1 MVIGKNLLRWQRRID
16 CQVSIREVIE
26 LSTLESI
33 DAKGTG
39 SFKDLYVLLKPR
51 VMWLAV
57 FTAAV
62 GIIIAPIQ
70 NNLFLSLIVL
80 ICISIGAGAAGV
92 LNMWWDRELD
102 NMMERTNSRPLP
114 NEKISSDDAFVFGL
128 SLSIFSVMFLGLV
141 SNWLAAF
148 LLALTIF
155 FYLVIY
161 SMFLK
166 KATPQ
171 NIVIGGAAG
180 AMPPLIGWV
189 ATTGTVSIEP
199 LLLFL
204 FIFLWTPPHFW
215 SLAIITKDDYA
226 KASIPMFPVLY
237 GVEKT
242 RRSILHYT
250 LILIISSQAISFSEI
265 GGPVFFLLSN
275 VLNALLLLS
284 AVNLVRFN
292 ENNGYERERRFFKFT
307 ILYLFLYFGFLVIG
321 RAFENLEYGMSL
333 AWPILL

>member
-1 MVIGKNLLRWQRRID
+1 M
-16 CQVSIREVIE
+16 
-26 LSTLESI
+26 STLESI
-33 DAKGTG
+33 NAKETG
-39 SFKDLYVLLKPR
+39 SLKDLYVLLKPR

-141 SNWLAAF
+141 SNWLAAI

-204 FIFLWTPPHFW
+204 FIFFWTPPHFW

-242 RRSILHYT
+242 RRSILQYT
-250 LILIISSQAISFSEI
+250 VILIISSQVISFSEI

-275 VLNALLLLS
+275 VLNALLLFS

-292 ENNGYERERRFFKFT
+292 ENNEYERERRFFKFT
-307 ILYLFLYFGFLVIG
+307 ILYLFLYFGFLVIS
-321 RAFENLEYGMSL
+321 RAFETLEYGMSL
-333 AWPILL
+333 AWPVLL

>member
-1 MVIGKNLLRWQRRID
+1 M
-16 CQVSIREVIE
+16 
-26 LSTLESI
+26 STLESI

-114 NEKISSDDAFVFGL
+114 SEKISSDDAFVFGL

-242 RRSILHYT
+242 RRAIFHYT
-250 LILIISSQAISFSEI
+250 IILIICSQVISFSEI

-307 ILYLFLYFGFLVIG
+307 ILYLFLYFGFLVISK
-321 RAFENLEYGMSL
+321 AFKTSEYGMSI
-333 AWPILL
+333 AWPVLL

>member
-1 MVIGKNLLRWQRRID
+1 M
-16 CQVSIREVIE
+16 
-26 LSTLESI
+26 STLESI
-33 DAKGTG
+33 DEKETG
-39 SFKDLYVLLKPR
+39 SFKDLYLLLKPR

-70 NNLFLSLIVL
+70 NNLFLSLIIL

-250 LILIISSQAISFSEI
+250 IILIISSQVISFSEI

-307 ILYLFLYFGFLVIG
+307 ILYLFLYFGFLVISG
-321 RAFENLEYGMSL
+321 AFETLEYGISL
-333 AWPILL
+333 AWPVLL

>member
-1 MVIGKNLLRWQRRID
+1 M
-16 CQVSIREVIE
+16 
-26 LSTLESI
+26 STLESI

-39 SFKDLYVLLKPR
+39 SFKDLYMLLKPR

-62 GIIIAPIQ
+62 GMIIAPIQ
-70 NNLFLSLIVL
+70 NSLFISLIVL
-80 ICISIGAGAAGV
+80 LCISIGAGAAGV
-92 LNMWWDRELD
+92 LNMWWDKELD

-128 SLSIFSVMFLGLV
+128 GLSIFSVMFLGLV

-215 SLAIITKDDYA
+215 SLAIVTKDDYA

-242 RRSILHYT
+242 RRSILYYT
-250 LILIISSQAISFSEI
+250 VILIISSQVISFSEI

-275 VLNALLLLS
+275 VLNAILLLS

-292 ENNGYERERRFFKFT
+292 ENNGYMRERRFFKFT
-307 ILYLFLYFGFLVIG
+307 ILYLFLYFGFLVIS
-321 RAFENLEYGMSL
+321 RAFETLDYDMSL
-333 AWPILL
+333 AWPVLL

>member
-1 MVIGKNLLRWQRRID
+1 M
-16 CQVSIREVIE
+16 
-26 LSTLESI
+26 STLESI

-250 LILIISSQAISFSEI
+250 VILIISSQAIAFSEI
-265 GGPVFFLLSN
+265 GGLVFFLLSN
-275 VLNALLLLS
+275 VLNALLLIS

-307 ILYLFLYFGFLVIG
+307 ILYLFLYFGFLVIS
-321 RAFENLEYGMSL
+321 RAFETLEYGMSL
-333 AWPILL
+333 AWPVLL

>member
-1 MVIGKNLLRWQRRID
+1 M
-16 CQVSIREVIE
+16 
-26 LSTLESI
+26 STLESI
-33 DAKGTG
+33 DEKKTG
-39 SFKDLYVLLKPR
+39 SFKDLYLLLKPR

-114 NEKISSDDAFVFGL
+114 SEKISSDDAFVFGL
-128 SLSIFSVMFLGLV
+128 SLSIFSIMFLGLV

-189 ATTGTVSIEP
+189 ATTGSISNEP

-250 LILIISSQAISFSEI
+250 VILIICSQIISFSEI

-307 ILYLFLYFGFLVIG
+307 ILYLFLYFGFLVIS
-321 RAFENLEYGMSL
+321 RAFETLEYGMSL
-333 AWPILL
+333 AWPVLL

>member
-1 MVIGKNLLRWQRRID
+1 M
-16 CQVSIREVIE
+16 
-26 LSTLESI
+26 STLESI

-114 NEKISSDDAFVFGL
+114 SEKISSDDAFVFGL

-250 LILIISSQAISFSEI
+250 VILIISSQVISFSEI

-307 ILYLFLYFGFLVIG
+307 ILYLFLNFGFLVIS
-321 RAFENLEYGMSL
+321 RAFETLEYGMST
-333 AWPILL
+333 AWPVLL

>member
-1 MVIGKNLLRWQRRID
+1 M
-16 CQVSIREVIE
+16 
-26 LSTLESI
+26 STLERI

-62 GIIIAPIQ
+62 GIIIAPVQ

-114 NEKISSDDAFVFGL
+114 SEKISSDDAFVFGL

-166 KATPQ
+166 KTTPQ

-189 ATTGTVSIEP
+189 AITGTISIEP

-242 RRSILHYT
+242 RRSIFYYT
-250 LILIISSQAISFSEI
+250 AILVIFSQVISFSEI

-275 VLNALLLLS
+275 VLNAGLLLF
-284 AVNLVRFN
+284 AIDLVKFN

-307 ILYLFLYFGFLVIG
+307 ILYLFLYFGFLLIS
-321 RAFENLEYGMSL
+321 RAFETLEYGVSL
-333 AWPILL
+333 AWPVLL

>member
-1 MVIGKNLLRWQRRID
+1 M
-16 CQVSIREVIE
+16 
-26 LSTLESI
+26 STLESI

-62 GIIIAPIQ
+62 GIIIAPSQ
-70 NNLFLSLIVL
+70 NNLFLSIIVL

-128 SLSIFSVMFLGLV
+128 TLSIFSIMFLGLV

-189 ATTGTVSIEP
+189 ATTGSISNEP

-250 LILIISSQAISFSEI
+250 VILIICSQIISFSEI
-265 GGPVFFLLSN
+265 GGPLFFLLSN

-284 AVNLVRFN
+284 AVTLVRFN
-292 ENNGYERERRFFKFT
+292 ENNGYEREKRFFKFT
-307 ILYLFLYFGFLVIG
+307 ILYLFLYFGFLVIS
-321 RAFENLEYGMSL
+321 RAFETLEYGMSL
-333 AWPILL
+333 AWPVLL

>member
-1 MVIGKNLLRWQRRID
+1 M
-16 CQVSIREVIE
+16 
-26 LSTLESI
+26 STSESI
-33 DAKGTG
+33 DAKDTG

-57 FTAAV
+57 YTAAV
-62 GIIIAPIQ
+62 GMIIAPIQ

-114 NEKISSDDAFVFGL
+114 KEKISSDDAFVFGL

-189 ATTGTVSIEP
+189 ATTGTISNEP

-250 LILIISSQAISFSEI
+250 VILIGCSQVISFSEI

-275 VLNALLLLS
+275 VLNAVLLLS

-292 ENNGYERERRFFKFT
+292 ENSGYERERQFFKFT
-307 ILYLFLYFGFLVIG
+307 ILYLFLYFGFLVIS
-321 RAFENLEYGMSL
+321 RAFETFEYGMSL
-333 AWPILL
+333 VWPVLL

>member
-1 MVIGKNLLRWQRRID
+1 M
-16 CQVSIREVIE
+16 
-26 LSTLESI
+26 STLESI

-128 SLSIFSVMFLGLV
+128 SLSIFSIMFLGLV

-204 FIFLWTPPHFW
+204 FIFFWTPPHFW

-242 RRSILHYT
+242 RRSIFHYT
-250 LILIISSQAISFSEI
+250 VILIICSQVISFSEI
-265 GGPVFFLLSN
+265 GGLLFFLLSN

-321 RAFENLEYGMSL
+321 RAFETLEYGISL
-333 AWPILL
+333 AWPVLL

>member
-1 MVIGKNLLRWQRRID
+1 MG
-16 CQVSIREVIE
+16 
-26 LSTLESI
+26 LSTIESI

-114 NEKISSDDAFVFGL
+114 SEKISSDDAFVFGL
-128 SLSIFSVMFLGLV
+128 SLSIFSIMFLGLV

-189 ATTGTVSIEP
+189 ATTGSISNEP

-250 LILIISSQAISFSEI
+250 VILIICSQVISFSEI

-275 VLNALLLLS
+275 VLNASLLLS

-292 ENNGYERERRFFKFT
+292 KNNGYERERRFFKFT
-307 ILYLFLYFGFLVIG
+307 ILYLFLYFGFLVISK
-321 RAFENLEYGMSL
+321 AFDTLEYGMSI
-333 AWPILL
+333 AWPVLL

>member
-1 MVIGKNLLRWQRRID
+1 M
-16 CQVSIREVIE
+16 
-26 LSTLESI
+26 STLESI
-33 DAKGTG
+33 DEKETG

-128 SLSIFSVMFLGLV
+128 SLSIFSIMFLGLV

-250 LILIISSQAISFSEI
+250 VILIICSQVISFSEI

-307 ILYLFLYFGFLVIG
+307 ILYLFLYFGFLVIS
-321 RAFENLEYGMSL
+321 RAFETLEYGMSL
-333 AWPILL
+333 AWPVLL

>member
-1 MVIGKNLLRWQRRID
+1 M
-16 CQVSIREVIE
+16 
-26 LSTLESI
+26 STLESI
-33 DAKGTG
+33 DEKGTG
-39 SFKDLYVLLKPR
+39 SFKDLYLLLKPR
-51 VMWLAV
+51 VMWLSV

-114 NEKISSDDAFVFGL
+114 SEKISSDDAFVFGL
-128 SLSIFSVMFLGLV
+128 SLSIFSIMFLGLV

-189 ATTGTVSIEP
+189 ATTGSISSEP

-250 LILIISSQAISFSEI
+250 VILIICSQIISFSEI

-307 ILYLFLYFGFLVIG
+307 ILYLFLYFGFLVIS
-321 RAFENLEYGMSL
+321 RVFETLEYSMSL
-333 AWPILL
+333 AWPVLI

>member
-1 MVIGKNLLRWQRRID
+1 
-16 CQVSIREVIE
+16 
-26 LSTLESI
+26 
-33 DAKGTG
+33 
-39 SFKDLYVLLKPR
+39 
-51 VMWLAV
+51 MWLAV

-70 NNLFLSLIVL
+70 NNLFLSLIIL

-92 LNMWWDRELD
+92 LNMWWDKELD
-102 NMMERTNSRPLP
+102 NMMERTNGRPLP

-189 ATTGTVSIEP
+189 ATTGTISVNPSIVV
-199 LLLFL
+199 FVY
-204 FIFLWTPPHFW
+204 I
-215 SLAIITKDDYA
+215 SLDT
-226 KASIPMFPVLY
+226 S
-237 GVEKT
+237 
-242 RRSILHYT
+242 
-250 LILIISSQAISFSEI
+250 
-265 GGPVFFLLSN
+265 
-275 VLNALLLLS
+275 ALLVTS
-284 AVNLVRFN
+284 
-292 ENNGYERERRFFKFT
+292 NNY
-307 ILYLFLYFGFLVIG
+307 
-321 RAFENLEYGMSL
+321 
-333 AWPILL
+333 

>member
-1 MVIGKNLLRWQRRID
+1 
-16 CQVSIREVIE
+16 

-102 NMMERTNSRPLP
+102 NMMDRTSSRPLP

-250 LILIISSQAISFSEI
+250 VILIISSQVISFSEI

-307 ILYLFLYFGFLVIG
+307 ILYLFLYFGFLVIS
-321 RAFENLEYGMSL
+321 RAFETLEYGMSL
-333 AWPILL
+333 AWPVLL

>member
-1 MVIGKNLLRWQRRID
+1 M
-16 CQVSIREVIE
+16 
-26 LSTLESI
+26 STLESI
-33 DAKGTG
+33 DEKKIG
-39 SFKDLYVLLKPR
+39 SFKDLYLLLKPR

-128 SLSIFSVMFLGLV
+128 SLSIFSIMFLGLV

-148 LLALTIF
+148 LLAVTIF

-204 FIFLWTPPHFW
+204 FIFFWTPPHFW

-226 KASIPMFPVLY
+226 KAHIPMFPVLY

-250 LILIISSQAISFSEI
+250 IILIISSQVISFSEI

-307 ILYLFLYFGFLVIG
+307 ILYLFLYFGFLVMSK
-321 RAFENLEYGMSL
+321 AFETLEYGMSL
-333 AWPILL
+333 AWPVLI

>member
-1 MVIGKNLLRWQRRID
+1 M
-16 CQVSIREVIE
+16 
-26 LSTLESI
+26 STLERI
-33 DAKGTG
+33 DVKGTG
-39 SFKDLYVLLKPR
+39 SFEDLYMLLKPR

-62 GIIIAPIQ
+62 GMIIAPMQ
-70 NNLFLSLIVL
+70 NTFFISIIVL
-80 ICISIGAGAAGV
+80 LCISIGAGAAGV

-250 LILIISSQAISFSEI
+250 VILIICSQIISFSEI

-307 ILYLFLYFGFLVIG
+307 ILYLFLYFGSLVIG

-333 AWPILL
+333 AWPVLL

>member
-1 MVIGKNLLRWQRRID
+1 M
-16 CQVSIREVIE
+16 
-26 LSTLESI
+26 STLESI
-33 DAKGTG
+33 DEKETG
-39 SFKDLYVLLKPR
+39 SLKDLYLLLKPR

-70 NNLFLSLIVL
+70 NNLFLSFIVL

-114 NEKISSDDAFVFGL
+114 SEKISSDDAFVFGL

-215 SLAIITKDDYA
+215 SLAIVTKDDYA

-250 LILIISSQAISFSEI
+250 VILIICSQVISFSEI

-275 VLNALLLLS
+275 ILNALLLLS

-307 ILYLFLYFGFLVIG
+307 ILYLFLYFISLVIS
-321 RAFENLEYGMSL
+321 RAFETLEYGMSI
-333 AWPILL
+333 AWPVLL

>member
-1 MVIGKNLLRWQRRID
+1 MN
-16 CQVSIREVIE
+16 
-26 LSTLESI
+26 TLESI

-39 SFKDLYVLLKPR
+39 SFKDLYMLLKPR

-62 GIIIAPIQ
+62 GMFIAPSQ
-70 NNLFLSLIVL
+70 NNLFLSLIIL
-80 ICISIGAGAAGV
+80 LCISIGAGAAGV
-92 LNMWWDRELD
+92 LNMWWDKELD
-102 NMMERTNSRPLP
+102 NMMERTNGRPLP

-155 FYLVIY
+155 FYVVIY

-166 KATPQ
+166 KATAQ

-189 ATTGTVSIEP
+189 ASTGTISNEP

-226 KASIPMFPVLY
+226 TASIPMFPVLY
-237 GVEKT
+237 GVERT
-242 RRSILHYT
+242 RRSILYYT
-250 LILIISSQAISFSEI
+250 LILIVSSQFISFSEI
-265 GGPVFFLLSN
+265 GGPMFFLLSN
-275 VLNALLLLS
+275 ILNAVLLIS
-284 AVNLVRFN
+284 AVNLVKFN
-292 ENNGYERERRFFKFT
+292 ENNGYERERRFFKLT
-307 ILYLFLYFGFLVIG
+307 IFYLFLYFGFLLMS
-321 RAFENLEYGMSL
+321 RAFEALEYSMSL
-333 AWPILL
+333 AWPILI

>member
-1 MVIGKNLLRWQRRID
+1 M
-16 CQVSIREVIE
+16 IE

-33 DAKGTG
+33 DEEETG
-39 SFKDLYVLLKPR
+39 SFKDLYLLLKPR

-114 NEKISSDDAFVFGL
+114 SEKISSDDAFVFGL

-250 LILIISSQAISFSEI
+250 VILIICSQVISFSEI

-307 ILYLFLYFGFLVIG
+307 ILYLFLYFGFLVISK
-321 RAFENLEYGMSL
+321 AFETLEYGMSI
-333 AWPILL
+333 AWPVLL

>member
-1 MVIGKNLLRWQRRID
+1 MN
-16 CQVSIREVIE
+16 
-26 LSTLESI
+26 TLESI

-39 SFKDLYVLLKPR
+39 SFKDLYMLLKPR

-62 GIIIAPIQ
+62 GMIIAPSQ

-80 ICISIGAGAAGV
+80 LCISIGAGAAGV
-92 LNMWWDRELD
+92 LNMWWDKEID

-155 FYLVIY
+155 FYVVIY

-166 KATPQ
+166 KATAQ

-189 ATTGTVSIEP
+189 ASTGTISNEP

-226 KASIPMFPVLY
+226 TASIPMFPVLY
-237 GVEKT
+237 GVERT
-242 RRSILHYT
+242 RRSILYYT
-250 LILIISSQAISFSEI
+250 LILIISSQFISFSEI
-265 GGPVFFLLSN
+265 GGPMFFLLSN
-275 VLNALLLLS
+275 ILNAVLLLS
-284 AVNLVRFN
+284 AVNLVNFN
-292 ENNGYERERRFFKFT
+292 ENNGYERERRFFKLT
-307 ILYLFLYFGFLVIG
+307 IFYLFLYFGFLLMS
-321 RAFENLEYGMSL
+321 RAFEALEYSMSL
-333 AWPILL
+333 AWPILI

>member
-1 MVIGKNLLRWQRRID
+1 M
-16 CQVSIREVIE
+16 
-26 LSTLESI
+26 STVEII

-62 GIIIAPIQ
+62 GIIIAPVQ

-250 LILIISSQAISFSEI
+250 VILIISSQVISFSEI

-292 ENNGYERERRFFKFT
+292 ENNGYKRERRFFKFT
-307 ILYLFLYFGFLVIG
+307 ILYLLLYFGFLVIN
-321 RAFENLEYGMSL
+321 RAFETLEYGRSL
-333 AWPILL
+333 AWPVLL

>member
-1 MVIGKNLLRWQRRID
+1 M
-16 CQVSIREVIE
+16 
-26 LSTLESI
+26 STLESI

-250 LILIISSQAISFSEI
+250 VILIISSQVISFSEI

-275 VLNALLLLS
+275 FLNALLLLS

-307 ILYLFLYFGFLVIG
+307 ILYLFLYFGFLVIS
-321 RAFENLEYGMSL
+321 RAFETLEYGMSL
-333 AWPILL
+333 AWPVLL

>member
-1 MVIGKNLLRWQRRID
+1 M
-16 CQVSIREVIE
+16 
-26 LSTLESI
+26 STLESI

-39 SFKDLYVLLKPR
+39 SFNDLYVLLKPR

-80 ICISIGAGAAGV
+80 ICISIGAGAAGG

-114 NEKISSDDAFVFGL
+114 S
-128 SLSIFSVMFLGLV
+128 V

-189 ATTGTVSIEP
+189 ATTGVVSIEP

-250 LILIISSQAISFSEI
+250 VILIICSQAISFSEI

-321 RAFENLEYGMSL
+321 RAFETLEYGMSL
-333 AWPILL
+333 AWPVLL

>member
-1 MVIGKNLLRWQRRID
+1 M
-16 CQVSIREVIE
+16 
-26 LSTLESI
+26 STLESI

-39 SFKDLYVLLKPR
+39 SFEDLYTLLKPR

-102 NMMERTNSRPLP
+102 NMMERTSSRPLP

-141 SNWLAAF
+141 ANWLAAF

-180 AMPPLIGWV
+180 EMPPLIGWV

-250 LILIISSQAISFSEI
+250 VILIISSQVISFSEI

-284 AVNLVRFN
+284 AINLVRFN

-321 RAFENLEYGMSL
+321 TAFETLEYGMSL
-333 AWPILL
+333 AWPVLL

>member
-1 MVIGKNLLRWQRRID
+1 M
-16 CQVSIREVIE
+16 
-26 LSTLESI
+26 STLESI
-33 DAKGTG
+33 DEKETG
-39 SFKDLYVLLKPR
+39 SFKDLYLLLKPR

-250 LILIISSQAISFSEI
+250 VILIISSQVISFSEI

-307 ILYLFLYFGFLVIG
+307 ILYLFLYFGFLVISK
-321 RAFENLEYGMSL
+321 AFETLEYGMSI
-333 AWPILL
+333 AWPVLL

>member
-1 MVIGKNLLRWQRRID
+1 M
-16 CQVSIREVIE
+16 
-26 LSTLESI
+26 STLESI
-33 DAKGTG
+33 DEKETG
-39 SFKDLYVLLKPR
+39 SFKDLYLLLKPR

-250 LILIISSQAISFSEI
+250 VILIISSQVISFSQI
-265 GGPVFFLLSN
+265 GGLVFFLLSN

-307 ILYLFLYFGFLVIG
+307 ILYLFLYFGFLVIN
-321 RAFENLEYGMSL
+321 RAFETLEYGMSL
-333 AWPILL
+333 AWPVLL

>member
-1 MVIGKNLLRWQRRID
+1 M
-16 CQVSIREVIE
+16 
-26 LSTLESI
+26 STLESI

-114 NEKISSDDAFVFGL
+114 SEKISSDDAFVFGL

-250 LILIISSQAISFSEI
+250 VILIICSQVISFSEI

-275 VLNALLLLS
+275 ILNALLLLS

-307 ILYLFLYFGFLVIG
+307 ILYLFLYFGFLVIN
-321 RAFENLEYGMSL
+321 RAFETLEYGMSL
-333 AWPILL
+333 AWPVLL

>member
-1 MVIGKNLLRWQRRID
+1 M
-16 CQVSIREVIE
+16 
-26 LSTLESI
+26 STLESI

-62 GIIIAPIQ
+62 GIFIAPIQ

-80 ICISIGAGAAGV
+80 ICISVGAGAAGV

-114 NEKISSDDAFVFGL
+114 SEKISSDDAFVFGL

-250 LILIISSQAISFSEI
+250 VILIISSQVISFSEI

-307 ILYLFLYFGFLVIG
+307 ILYLFLYFGFLVIN
-321 RAFENLEYGMSL
+321 RAFETLEYGMSL
-333 AWPILL
+333 AWPVLL

>member
-1 MVIGKNLLRWQRRID
+1 M
-16 CQVSIREVIE
+16 
-26 LSTLESI
+26 STLESI

-114 NEKISSDDAFVFGL
+114 SEKISSDDAFVFGI

-250 LILIISSQAISFSEI
+250 VILIISSQVISFSEI

-307 ILYLFLYFGFLVIG
+307 ILYLFLYFCFLVIS
-321 RAFENLEYGMSL
+321 RAFETLEYGMSL
-333 AWPILL
+333 AWPVLL

>member
-1 MVIGKNLLRWQRRID
+1 M
-16 CQVSIREVIE
+16 
-26 LSTLESI
+26 STLESI

-114 NEKISSDDAFVFGL
+114 SEKISSDDAFVFGL
-128 SLSIFSVMFLGLV
+128 SLSIFSIMFLGLV

-250 LILIISSQAISFSEI
+250 VILIICSQVISFSEI

-292 ENNGYERERRFFKFT
+292 EDNGYERERRFFKFT
-307 ILYLFLYFGFLVIG
+307 ILYLFLYFGFLVINS
-321 RAFENLEYGMSL
+321 AFETLEYGVSL
-333 AWPILL
+333 AWPVIP